1 MTPAPKISG
10 KKSPDSR
17 VLRGDH
23 VAFVGAVGLVSA
35 AVCIAVPVALSFH
48 LTRCSGSDC
57 LSLERDMQSAMD
69 PGADPCRDFYRY
81 VCGGW
86 VRSRTQYRFASFKYD
101 AIWSQEMMRELV
113 VHVNTEPRH
122 RQESRDKVAILL
134 LRCHAAIDN
143 EASIADFLRHLGL
156 TWPEKSRSNA
166 FEVLDIMAAAS
177 LDYGFSIL
185 WTFAVGRNPRHP
197 RRSALYLTLDVSLR
211 FWMLRTN
218 SLEDSGQLGHFLRV
232 CAERIGVTG
241 QSYDRMIRTVVRTH
255 MEIKMILGAKYVASR
270 PEFMNYSD
278 VELRQAVNR
287 HLPDDSQQWPKD
299 VLVCLQLSRFA
310 MFRDSLRD
318 SEKAANYKEYMGAYV
333 VWKMASFASRSIT
346 HELMAGSNM
355 LLNTDRYLALMCST
369 MITAELPL
377 AVWKHYQDKIDN
389 ASRLA
394 IFDIYARVRGA
405 LVDAVAR
412 HDRGVADMIA
422 KFSDTLAVSAFNMS
436 LRRGLLEHLYRFVP
450 RLRASGTFLALLTEV
465 AASSMAMLKRS
476 MLSPNTS
483 LMHVPH
489 LYGNVAYRLLVAR
502 EIEVPPTSLLWPL
515 FHYRYPAAVNMA
527 LLGTLIAR
535 RLLEMVYYMFFLDDE
550 FRRVPPSLVRFPG
563 PLKDL
568 VEGVK
573 RDLADG
579 LRRTQNRT
587 APEAEVEDLAQ
598 VVLAGRL
605 AYSALAT
612 VTSPKPSEY
621 FSAMPGDRLF
631 YMASCFK
638 HCRWT
643 PGQREWAECNL
654 VVPRLPG
661 FARAFGCEDA
671 ENSTGAG
678 ARALTP
684 PTMASSVG
692 SPAA

>member
-10 KKSPDSR
+10 EKSPDSR
-17 VLRGDH
+17 VLRADH

-134 LRCHAAIDN
+134 L
-143 EASIADFLRHLGL
+143 
-156 TWPEKSRSNA
+156 
-166 FEVLDIMAAAS
+166 
-177 LDYGFSIL
+177 
-185 WTFAVGRNPRHP
+185 
-197 RRSALYLTLDVSLR
+197 SALYLTLDVSLR

-355 LLNTDRYLALMCST
+355 LLNRDRYLALMCST

-535 RLLEMVYYMFFLDDE
+535 RLLEMVYYMFFLSVVLPSQDDE
-550 FRRVPPSLVRFPG
+550 FGRVPPSLVRFPG

-643 PGQREWAECNL
+643 PGQRPDLLHKPAYNVAPHYCRILRAGTILTKYPYLSPLLKSEYEC
-654 VVPRLPG
+654 
-661 FARAFGCEDA
+661 
-671 ENSTGAG
+671 
-678 ARALTP
+678 
-684 PTMASSVG
+684 SVG
-692 SPAA
+692 SSGNVNERELISYVPLSLLPTNLAGVLDTSLGCPHLISY